1 MAKAPRRRTKKRS
14 SAKRKYYGPQL
25 SIRVTEE
32 EKRALRSIL
41 PDAQKI
47 RPYVNFSDLVRELL
61 GLTYTGLITPEM
73 RKKLRDLI
81 ERLGT
86 GGREH
91 NNLPPVEGP
100 SEYKHKSD
108 GEEDDDVFPIREVA

>member
-1 MAKAPRRRTKKRS
+1 MARAPRRPSKRRP
-14 SAKRKYYGPQL
+14 AKRKYYGPQL
-25 SIRVTEE
+25 SIRVTED
-32 EKRALRSIL
+32 EKKALQAIL

-47 RPYVNFSDLVRELL
+47 RPYVNFSDLLRELL
-61 GLTYTGLITPEM
+61 GLTYTGLITPEI

-100 SEYKHKSD
+100 GEYKHRGKD
-108 GEEDDDVFPIREVA
+108 EEDDDVFPIREVA